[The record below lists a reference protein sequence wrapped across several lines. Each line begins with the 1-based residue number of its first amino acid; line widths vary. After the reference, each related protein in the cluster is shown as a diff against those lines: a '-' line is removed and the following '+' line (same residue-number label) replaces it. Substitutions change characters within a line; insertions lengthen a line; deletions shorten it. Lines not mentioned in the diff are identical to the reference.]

1 MALSKAEVRN
11 AFREVAMREL
21 STIPPK
27 ETIDHSFSKQFYEK
41 MVSLIA
47 EQKRGSWRLLSRQR
61 RRALVVAAIL
71 VLSMLLVACTP
82 TLRNAVSDF
91 VVSVYERFVDY
102 APDVELRPEIELAYG
117 INPAPE
123 GFELVSQRYVNNCF
137 WEQVYQDKEKN
148 NLIFTQQAGE
158 YSGISI
164 DNEHGESRSSIIDG
178 KTVNVYM
185 TDTLCTMV
193 WIQDAYCMTITYI
206 GDPTIVSIEE
216 LASSIEPIQ

>member
-91 VVSVYERFVDY
+91 VVSVYERFVEY
-102 APDVELRPEIELAYG
+102 DVNVDLRSEIDDIYS
-117 INPAPE
+117 IKK
-123 GFELVSQRYVNNCF
+123 GFVIV
-137 WEQVYQDKEKN
+137 EQKWVTPKFVETTYQDGSGNIVVFSQAATRNVGGSVDKE
-148 NLIFTQQAGE
+148 QGE
-158 YSGISI
+158 VMTLTGSNVQILVYSSKTLTTASWIYDGYHMKISYF
-164 DNEHGESRSSIIDG
+164 GEVENDVLKALVES
-178 KTVNVYM
+178 
-185 TDTLCTMV
+185 
-193 WIQDAYCMTITYI
+193 
-206 GDPTIVSIEE
+206 VSLVE
-216 LASSIEPIQ
+216 